1 MNITIFNEKDR
12 TTTTLD
18 FDKSTVEDLLT
29 HLNINSGTVL
39 VTRNNEILTEDE
51 LLNNDDTIEI
61 LSVVSGG

>member
-29 HLNINSGTVL
+29 HLNINSETVL
-39 VTRNNEILTEDE
+39 VARNAEILLPTDSIV
-51 LLNNDDTIEI
+51 DGDII
-61 LSVVSGG
+61 IFLSVISGG

>member
-1 MNITIFNEKDR
+1 MKITVQNEKAG
-12 TTTTLD
+12 TTTNLTTNAT
-18 FDKSTVEDLLT
+18 TVKDLLVE
-29 HLNINSGTVL
+29 LAVNSETVL